1 MNENEE
7 KIVNEIIDELKE
19 IEIKET
25 ISLEKKAYYVYR
37 RLGEFFNYNESYML
51 ADNQNEEEYETKKKM
66 YYK

>member
-37 RLGEFFNYNESYML
+37 R
-51 ADNQNEEEYETKKKM
+51 
-66 YYK
+66 